1 MKPFRIGIIGEFQSG
16 KSLLINCL
24 LQRAVATVGKGV
36 ATTHTVVCYRFAEK
50 QDEHFVYCKV
60 NGEVYNETID
70 DIHKHD
76 TDTDIEVIDVFLN
89 CSLLKDYELIDMPGF
104 GANAA
109 DNSAA
114 SRALKT
120 IDFALLIASNEK
132 AMGEE
137 CESYRDLQELQLH
150 NIPYYF
156 ILNCVN
162 TDRWK
167 CSNSQNVDIAEKD
180 LSLLEFYRPSNYPL
194 EPNGINIVNLMWYW
208 YAICLPNDELVNRD
222 EYISSFERY
231 HIHAG
236 VRDKVGQ
243 ASNFNLINRLFNMDN
258 RVLLELKRDFREEI
272 ERVKREICPVGTI
285 QTFAFNSIPDGW
297 LPCDGQP
304 IEIELY
310 PELYSVIGTC
320 FGRKGKK
327 CFCLPDLRGRFVRG
341 WCGKDSPIDKN
352 RKFGS
357 SQNDAVQLH
366 THTFDAS
373 ALKVDSSGSHEH
385 TTYGSKHE
393 VQKPSL
399 FSDDISVVKWLS
411 GTSGSDTGSTNEA
424 GSHMHS
430 ISVINTVIK
439 EPVAYKCEDVRTDKE
454 TRPHN
459 VALLFCIRAK

>member
-24 LQRAVATVGKGV
+24 LRRAVATVGKGV
-36 ATTHTVVCYRFAEK
+36 ATTHNVVCYRYAEK
-50 QDEHFVYCKV
+50 QDEHFVYCKA
-60 NGEVYNETID
+60 NGEVYNEAIND
-70 DIHKHD
+70 LHKHD

-89 CSLLKDYELIDMPGF
+89 CSLLKDYELIDMPGL

-109 DNSAA
+109 DNRAA
-114 SRALKT
+114 RKALKT

-137 CESYRDLQELQLH
+137 CESYKDLQELQLQS
-150 NIPYYF
+150 IPYYF

-162 TDRWK
+162 ADRWK
-167 CSNSQNVDIAEKD
+167 CCNSQNEKIAKKD
-180 LSLLEFYRPSNYPL
+180 LSLLEFYKPSKYPL

-208 YAICLPNDELVNRD
+208 YAICLPNDELINRD

-236 VRDKVGQ
+236 VKDKVGL
-243 ASNFNLINRLFNMDN
+243 ASNFSLINRLFDMDN
-258 RVLLELKRDFREEI
+258 RVLLELKRDLKEEI
-272 ERVKREICPVGTI
+272 ERVKRELCPIGTI

-297 LPCDGQP
+297 LPCDGRS
-304 IEIELY
+304 INIELY
-310 PELYSVIGTC
+310 PELYSAIGTC
-320 FGRKGKK
+320 FGRKGNK

-341 WCGKDSPIDKN
+341 WCGKNSPIDKN
-352 RKFGS
+352 REFGS
-357 SQNDAVQLH
+357 PQKDAVQLH

-373 ALKVDSSGSHEH
+373 GIKLNSCGSHSH
-385 TTYGSKHE
+385 KIYAKKRN

-399 FSDDISVVKWLS
+399 FSYDTSVLEWFNS
-411 GTSGSDTGSTNEA
+411 SEPDAGSTSETGSHT
-424 GSHMHS
+424 HS
-430 ISVINTVIK
+430 ISVISKVIK
-439 EPVAYKCEDVRTDKE
+439 EPVAYKCGEIRTDKE

-459 VALLFCIRAK
+459 VALLFCIKAK